1 MSKRSNKRI
10 ARDAAKAVKKM
21 SPLQQFILFVVI
33 VAVIVVA
40 VYGYYQGWFDKFINP
55 ITGNETPIVAE
66 GEVSVHFPE
75 LGNDKTGDCIYIK
88 VGDVDILVDAGSD
101 YDSADDIENYVDQY
115 CTDNTLEFVIAT
127 HAHLDHIAGFAG
139 NGSYPSLFTKFV
151 CETII
156 DFPLANTTSKVYQ
169 NYKTQ
174 RDLEVQQGAKHYT
187 ALECYNNENGAQRVY
202 NLNEDGTIQLEIL
215 YNYYY
220 ENYSSDSAGGENNYS
235 VCFLIRHGSNN
246 YLFTG
251 DLEERGEIAMVDYY
265 NEHHGGLPQCTLYK
279 AGHHGSKTSSSV
291 ELLEQI
297 KPQYAVVTTVAGTDE
312 YTTVI
317 SNQFPTQT
325 FINNIAPYTDK
336 VYVTCMVADNADGY
350 TSMNGDVVFN
360 CTDGEITVSCSN
372 NNTVLKDTD
381 WFKRYRFTPGEWGSV
396 S

>member
-10 ARDAAKAVKKM
+10 ARDAAKAIKKM
-21 SPLQQFILFVVI
+21 STFEKVVLFIVI
-33 VAVIVVA
+33 VAIIAVA

-88 VGDVDILVDAGSD
+88 VGDVDILVDAGSN
-101 YDSADDIENYVDQY
+101 YDSADDIETYVDQY

-156 DFPLANTTSKVYQ
+156 DFPMTNSDTRAYK
-169 NYKTQ
+169 NYCAQ
-174 RDLEVQQGAKHYT
+174 RDSEVQEGAKHYT

-215 YNYYY
+215 YSYYY
-220 ENYSSDSAGGENNYS
+220 EHKASSENDYS

-336 VYVTCMVADNADGY
+336 VYVTSMVADNADGY

-381 WFKRYRFTPGEWGSV
+381 WFKMYRFTPSEWGSV

>member
-40 VYGYYQGWFDKFINP
+40 VYGYYQGWFDKFLNP

-88 VGDVDILVDAGSD
+88 VGDVDILVDAGSY
-101 YDSADDIENYVDQY
+101 YDSVDDIENYVDQY
-115 CTDNTLEFVIAT
+115 CTDNTLEFVIVT
-127 HAHLDHIAGFAG
+127 HAHEDHYAGFAG
-139 NGSYPSLFTKFV
+139 KGNYPSLFTKYV

-156 DFPLANTTSKVYQ
+156 DFPMWNKEIKDTFKSYIE
-169 NYKTQ
+169 Q

-202 NLNEDGTIQLEIL
+202 NLNEEGTIQLEIL
-215 YNYYY
+215 YSYYY
-220 ENYSSDSAGGENNYS
+220 EHKASSENDYS

-336 VYVTCMVADNADGY
+336 VYVTSMVADNADGY

-381 WFKRYRFTPGEWGSV
+381 WFKMYRFTPVEWGSV

>member
-21 SPLQQFILFVVI
+21 STFEKVVLFIVI
-33 VAVIVVA
+33 VAIIAVA

-88 VGDVDILVDAGSD
+88 VGDVDILVDAGSN
-101 YDSADDIENYVDQY
+101 YDSADDIETYVDQY

-156 DFPLANTTSKVYQ
+156 DFPMTNSDTQAYK
-169 NYKTQ
+169 NYCAQ
-174 RDLEVQQGAKHYT
+174 RDSEVQQGAKHYT

-202 NLNEDGTIQLEIL
+202 NLNDEGTIQLEIL
-215 YNYYY
+215 YSYYY
-220 ENYSSDSAGGENNYS
+220 EHKASSENDYS

-251 DLEERGEIAMVDYY
+251 DLEADGEIEMVNYY
-265 NEHHGGLPQCTLYK
+265 NKNHGGLPQCTLYK
-279 AGHHGSKTSSSV
+279 AGHHGSKTSSSP

-297 KPQYAVVTTVAGTDE
+297 EPQYAVVTAVAGSDQYTDTVA
-312 YTTVI
+312 
-317 SNQFPTQT
+317 NQFPTQT

-336 VYVTCMVADNADGY
+336 VYVTSMVTDNADGY

-381 WFKRYRFTPGEWGSV
+381 WFKMYRFTPGEWGSV

>member
-21 SPLQQFILFVVI
+21 STFEKVVLFIVI
-33 VAVIVVA
+33 VAIIAVA

-88 VGDVDILVDAGSD
+88 VGDVDILVDAGSN
-101 YDSADDIENYVDQY
+101 YDSADDIETYVDQY

-360 CTDGEITVSCSN
+360 CTDGEITVS
-372 NNTVLKDTD
+372 
-381 WFKRYRFTPGEWGSV
+381 RFTPVEWGSV

>member
-21 SPLQQFILFVVI
+21 STFEKVVLFIVI
-33 VAVIVVA
+33 VAIIAVA
-40 VYGYYQGWFDKFINP
+40 VYGYYQGWFDKFLNP

-101 YDSADDIENYVDQY
+101 YDSADDIETYVDQY
-115 CTDNTLEFVIAT
+115 CADNTLEFVIAT

-174 RDLEVQQGAKHYT
+174 RDLEVQHGAKHYT

-202 NLNEDGTIQLEIL
+202 NLNEEGTIQLEIL
-215 YNYYY
+215 YSYYY
-220 ENYSSDSAGGENNYS
+220 ENKASSENDYS

-312 YTTVI
+312 YQTSTI
-317 SNQFPTQT
+317 LNQFPTQT

-336 VYVTCMVADNADGY
+336 VYVTSMVADNADGY

-360 CTDGEITVSCSN
+360 CIDGEITVSCSN

-381 WFKRYRFTPGEWGSV
+381 WFKMYRFTPVEWGGV